1 MYKVINYLELFLIE
15 HIILA
20 MSKKQRKKNGIAR
33 LLEIA
38 GKRKGLL
45 FFSGFLAIIHAMLSL
60 VPYVLV
66 FYIIRELTKESV
78 DFALTRSYILYAILA
93 AVVSMSMLFFS
104 GIASHIAAFNI
115 LYELRKFIADKVGR
129 LPMGYLSNRNSGALK
144 KILSDD
150 VERIESFIAHQIP
163 DFVKGIA
170 LPIITIIFLFSQDW
184 RLAAI
189 SCFPL
194 LTLAVLIPNMYGGR
208 NNQLIRDYHQSLE
221 DMNSGI
227 VEYVRAMPVMKVF
240 GQSAET
246 FEKYGHTVKRFN
258 SFVAEWV
265 KSSSPA
271 FAVFM
276 SFTSNAMLPVLALGL
291 YLYFENGVTLA
302 TLLLF
307 LILGTGYIKPLF
319 VLSNMGMQ
327 LSIINRGVEQID
339 GLLHQEDLIAK
350 VESQIP
356 ENFNITFSDV
366 SFAYSDNNLVLRNV
380 SFDIKEKSITA
391 LVGPSG
397 AGKSTI
403 GQLLSRFWDV
413 NIGGIAIGGIDI
425 QEYPPEQ
432 LMQLVSF
439 VFQDSFMFQ
448 QSMYE
453 NIRMGMNKTPE
464 EVADAAKAAQIHDF
478 ILSLPNGY
486 DTLFGQSGVHLSGG
500 EQQRFQL
507 ARAILKDAPI
517 LILDEAT
524 AFADP
529 ENEYKIQQAFSEL
542 IKNKTVLIIAHR
554 LSTITDADQILL
566 FDKGE
571 LTAKGKHEELLQ
583 NNELYQRMW
592 HAHIRAKEFV
602 I

>member
-1 MYKVINYLELFLIE
+1 MNDK
-15 HIILA
+15 
-20 MSKKQRKKNGIAR
+20 RKKSGIAR

-38 GKRKGLL
+38 GTRKKLL
-45 FFSGFLAIIHAMLSL
+45 FFSGGLAILHALLSL
-60 VPYVLV
+60 VPYILV
-66 FYIIRELTKESV
+66 FYIIKELTKETI
-78 DFALTRSYILYAILA
+78 DFALTRNYIFYAVIA
-93 AVVSMSMLFFS
+93 AVVSMLMLFLS
-104 GIASHIAAFNI
+104 GILSHIAAFNI
-115 LYELRKFIADKVGR
+115 LYELRKFIADKIGKM
-129 LPMGYLSNRNSGALK
+129 PMGYLNNRNSGALK

-170 LPIITIIFLFSQDW
+170 LPFITIIFLFTEDW
-184 RLAAI
+184 RLALI
-189 SCFPL
+189 SFVPL
-194 LTLAVLIPNMYGGR
+194 VVLAVMLPAMYGGK
-208 NNQLIRDYHQSLE
+208 NKQLIQDYHQSLE
-221 DMNSGI
+221 DMNAGI
-227 VEYVRAMPVMKVF
+227 VEYVRAMPVMKIF

-246 FEKYGHTVKRFN
+246 FDKYGNTVKRFDR
-258 SFVAEWV
+258 FVTEWI
-265 KSSSPA
+265 KSSTPG

-291 YLYFENGVTLA
+291 YLYFQNGVTLA

-327 LSIINRGVEQID
+327 VSIINRGVAQID
-339 GLLHQEDLIAK
+339 EILNQEGLPTNEEYQNPKH
-350 VESQIP
+350 
-356 ENFNITFSDV
+356 FNITFEKV
-366 SFAYSDNNLVLRNV
+366 SFAYEKENWVLQNINFEV
-380 SFDIKEKSITA
+380 QQKTITA

-413 NIGGIAIGGIDI
+413 NSGGISVGGIDI
-425 QEYPPEQ
+425 RKYPTDQ

-448 QSMYE
+448 QSMYD
-453 NIRMGMNKTPE
+453 NICMGMHKTRE
-464 EVADAAKAAQIHDF
+464 EVERAAKAAQIHDL
-478 ILSLPNGY
+478 ILNLPNGY

-529 ENEYKIQQAFSEL
+529 ENEYKIQQAFSQL
-542 IKNKTVLIIAHR
+542 IRNKTVLIIAHR
-554 LSTITDADQILL
+554 LSTITDADQIIV
-566 FDKGE
+566 FDKGKIA
-571 LTAKGKHEELLQ
+571 AKGKHNELINQ
-583 NNELYQRMW
+583 SDLYQRMW
-592 HAHIRAKEFV
+592 NAHIRAKEFTL
-602 I
+602 